1 MPRRRYDDA
10 VLREKAVE
18 LREKG
23 YTYRQIAEVL
33 GCSTYK
39 VWELLSGYS
48 EVRSR
53 VKQFAD
59 LFGRVDRLLA
69 QVKELEDRLGS
80 IKRLGHGSLQDAVL
94 ELHRR
99 VSDIEREI
107 DTLRKFAKMRVKG
120 KYSCVHVNERGLCGV
135 MRLSEEISQLSVE
148 EVGGVYY
155 LKVSEQPLLCV
166 ACPRYKPSTSRY
178 ESSTDKRSS

>member
-23 YTYRQIAEVL
+23 YTYKQIAEVL

-59 LFGRVDRLLA
+59 LFDRVDRLLA

-107 DTLRKFAKMRVKG
+107 DTLKTPPK
-120 KYSCVHVNERGLCGV
+120 
-135 MRLSEEISQLSVE
+135 
-148 EVGGVYY
+148 
-155 LKVSEQPLLCV
+155 
-166 ACPRYKPSTSRY
+166 
-178 ESSTDKRSS
+178 